1 MEKIIKIIGQLPL
14 ASRAYTAQDGTPRT
28 FHSRGF
34 LLTDGIDEF
43 YAEMTGDAALSCPE
57 LDRSVLHAVQA
68 QIRQR
73 TYQDKNGTTRY
84 ENQVYITR
92 IV

>member
-1 MEKIIKIIGQLPL
+1 MEKFVRIIEQHPL
-14 ASRAYTAQDGTPRT
+14 ASRTYTAQDGTQRT

-57 LDRSVLHAVQA
+57 MDRTMLHIVQA
-68 QIRQR
+68 TIRQR
-73 TYQDKNGTTRY
+73 AYQDKNGATRY
-84 ENQVYITR
+84 ENQIYITR
-92 IV
+92 LA

>member
-1 MEKIIKIIGQLPL
+1 MEKLVRIIKQHPL
-14 ASRAYTAQDGTPRT
+14 ASRTYTAQDGTQRT

-57 LDRSVLHAVQA
+57 LDRSMLHTVQA

-73 TYQDKNGTTRY
+73 AYQDKNGTTRY
-84 ENQVYITR
+84 ENQIYISR
-92 IV
+92 LV

>member
-14 ASRAYTAQDGTPRT
+14 ASRAYTAQDGTQRT

-57 LDRSVLHAVQA
+57 LDRSVLHTVQA

-73 TYQDKNGTTRY
+73 AYQDKNGMTRY
-84 ENQVYITR
+84 ENQIYISR
-92 IV
+92 LV

>member
-1 MEKIIKIIGQLPL
+1 MEKLIRIIDQLPL
-14 ASRAYTAQDGTPRT
+14 SSRAYTAQDGTQRT

-43 YAEMTGDAALSCPE
+43 YAEMTLSCPE
-57 LDRSVLHAVQA
+57 LDRNVLHQVQA

-73 TYQDKNGTTRY
+73 AYQDKNGATRY
-84 ENQVYITR
+84 ENQIYITR
-92 IV
+92 LV

>member
-1 MEKIIKIIGQLPL
+1 MEKLVRIIDQLPL
-14 ASRAYTAQDGTPRT
+14 SSRAYTAQDGTQRT

-43 YAEMTGDAALSCPE
+43 YAEMTGDTALSCPE
-57 LDRSVLHAVQA
+57 LDRNVLHQVQA

-73 TYQDKNGTTRY
+73 AYQDKNGATRY
-84 ENQVYITR
+84 ENQIYITR
-92 IV
+92 LV

>member
-1 MEKIIKIIGQLPL
+1 MEKLVRIIEQHPL
-14 ASRAYTAQDGTPRT
+14 ASRTYTAQDGTQRT

-57 LDRSVLHAVQA
+57 MDLGVLHIVQA
-68 QIRQR
+68 TLRQR
-73 TYQDKNGTTRY
+73 AYQDKNGATRS
-84 ENQVYITR
+84 ENQIYITR
-92 IV
+92 LV